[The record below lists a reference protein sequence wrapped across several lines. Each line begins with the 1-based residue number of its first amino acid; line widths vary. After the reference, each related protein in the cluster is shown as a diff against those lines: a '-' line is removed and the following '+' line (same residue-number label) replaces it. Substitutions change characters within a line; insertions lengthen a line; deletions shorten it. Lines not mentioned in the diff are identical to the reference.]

1 MVRNVFQMT
10 RRKMIPLVM
19 ETEKQSIA
27 KLTANNQISI

>member
-1 MVRNVFQMT
+1 M

-27 KLTANNQISI
+27 RLIANNQISRFVMKLY